1 MKKEDVLVFNIN
13 NKGKMVGG
21 YTDNPKTIQEKL
33 RWLNINDIP
42 WSNKRNIPLKS
53 VCSDKI
59 LLREYCTDKI
69 GKDLCVPI
77 IKIYEKPEDI
87 NFNELPK
94 KFVIKTNHNSGG
106 NIICKDKDTLDK
118 KETLSKLNTWLKQDY
133 TFRNG
138 FESHYHWIERKCF
151 SEKFM
156 GENLIDYKFWCFN
169 GEPQFILVV
178 DDRYSGFMHFNFY
191 DINFNK
197 MSLEQT
203 NHPAS
208 NYLIQKPTR
217 LNDMIEY
224 ARILSKEFKFVSV
237 DFYEINNN
245 IYLGELTF
253 VPGVA
258 VFRYKNHNDDIKI
271 GNMLKL

>member
-118 KETLSKLNTWLKQDY
+118 KETLYKLNTWLKQDY

-169 GEPQFILVV
+169 GEPQFIHVV

-208 NYLIQKPTR
+208 DYLIQKPTR

-224 ARILSKEFKFVSV
+224 ARILSKEFKFVRV

-253 VPGVA
+253 VPDVA